1 MAEIENKQNKTHRPK
16 RSKISFNQDD
26 TLIHIYELKKRM
38 YTNNMKEQDIKTK
51 QVIED
56 KKVIE
61 SIRKKNIELENE
73 RIKNVQI
80 KKEQEDAQI
89 KKEKE
94 DAQIKKVE
102 SLIK

>member
-1 MAEIENKQNKTHRPK
+1 
-16 RSKISFNQDD
+16 
-26 TLIHIYELKKRM
+26 M

-61 SIRKKNIELENE
+61 SIRKKNVELENE
-73 RIKNVQI
+73 RIKNVRIKKEQEDAQI

-89 KKEKE
+89 KK
-94 DAQIKKVE
+94 VE